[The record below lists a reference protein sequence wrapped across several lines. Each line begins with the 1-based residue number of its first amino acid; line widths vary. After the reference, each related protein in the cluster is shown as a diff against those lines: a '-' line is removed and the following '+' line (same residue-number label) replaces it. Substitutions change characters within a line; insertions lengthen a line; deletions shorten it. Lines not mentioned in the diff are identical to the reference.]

1 MGAWGSGLFDN
12 DNALDVMGDL
22 EDSTPQGRPDLV
34 VAALDEVLLADGYI
48 EAPEMSA
55 AVAAAAAVGAVV
67 NPGAA
72 VEESSRPH
80 WLAADAFEVD
90 EELIEKSRRV
100 LRRAIRAQDNELLAK
115 DPKDRYQTADE
126 MVASCQRALAWLGDR
141 DD

>member
-1 MGAWGSGLFDN
+1 MCIR
-12 DNALDVMGDL
+12 
-22 EDSTPQGRPDLV
+22 DS
-34 VAALDEVLLADGYI
+34 
-48 EAPEMSA
+48 
-55 AVAAAAAVGAVV
+55 VAAAAAVGAVV

-100 LRRAIRAQDNELLAK
+100 LRRAIRAQDNEWYELWAESG
-115 DPKDRYQTADE
+115 TADE

>member
-12 DNALDVMGDL
+12 DNALDVMRDL

-100 LRRAIRAQDNELLAK
+100 LRRAIRAQDNEWYELWAESG
-115 DPKDRYQTADE
+115 TADE